1 MDKNMTTTVQSVSF
15 VSFSHLMRDIDM
27 IQQITLRNTMRAYI
41 SWGDVRHSLI
51 LAQDMLDNFI
61 ATPQTDDERLVY
73 SRLVDVANRN
83 LFVCLET

>member
-27 IQQITLRNTMRAYI
+27 IQQISLRNTMRAYI

-51 LAQDMLDNFI
+51 LAQDILDNFI

>member
-1 MDKNMTTTVQSVSF
+1 MDKDMITTVQSVSF

-27 IQQITLRNTMRAYI
+27 IQQISLRNTMRAYI

>member
-27 IQQITLRNTMRAYI
+27 IQQISLRNTMRAYI

>member
-1 MDKNMTTTVQSVSF
+1 MTTTVQSVSF

>member
-1 MDKNMTTTVQSVSF
+1 MTTTVQSVSF

-27 IQQITLRNTMRAYI
+27 IQQISLRNTMRAYI

>member
-1 MDKNMTTTVQSVSF
+1 MITTVQSVSF

-27 IQQITLRNTMRAYI
+27 IQQISLRNTMRAYI